1 MAERPVGLAQLD
13 DIDAVFAALAHEARR
28 QILLVLH
35 VRGGELTS
43 GELASRF
50 DCSWPTTTRH
60 LGVLA
65 DAGLVTVT
73 ADGRQRRYRLE
84 LDRLLG
90 VTGSWLGAFD

>member
-1 MAERPVGLAQLD
+1 LAERPAGLGQLD

-43 GELASRF
+43 GDLAARF

-60 LGVLA
+60 LRVLEQ
-65 DAGLVTVT
+65 AGLVSVV

-84 LDRLLG
+84 LERLAS
-90 VTGSWLGAFD
+90 VTGSWLGAFR

>member
-1 MAERPVGLAQLD
+1 LAERPVGLAQLD